1 MGEPTAHELATRLRA
16 WVDRLWPDP
25 PRAAAVDA
33 ALRAGFDGD
42 ERPAD
47 AAVCAELQAVANRW
61 SRHLELV
68 HEPDGDREADTDPP
82 GWPPPDP
89 DAVARRAA
97 SVGAVTR
104 RPDGVAVLRVDDLDA
119 VELAAPYLE
128 AAFRLAAG
136 AAGVV
141 VDLRANGGGDP
152 GAVALV
158 VDWVIG
164 GPPRRISDVV
174 YRDAVRQW
182 WTPGRP
188 AATAVG
194 AGTPVAV
201 LVSGRTYSSGEALAY
216 HLQQRGAPVVGET
229 TRGAADHVT
238 PIRLARTVQGYLPE
252 AYVVDAVSGT
262 NWEGRGV
269 VPDVACPAADAEDVA
284 AERLLTLGRGP
295 GGGS

>member
-1 MGEPTAHELATRLRA
+1 MGEVTTHELVTRLRG
-16 WVDRLWPDP
+16 WVERLWPDP
-25 PRAAAVDA
+25 PRAAEVGA
-33 ALRAGFDGD
+33 ALRAEFDGD
-42 ERPAD
+42 GRPVD
-47 AAVCAELQAVANRW
+47 AVVCAEVQAVANRW

-68 HEPDGDREADTDPP
+68 HDPAGDREADVAPP

-89 DAVARRAA
+89 AAVARRAA
-97 SVGAVTR
+97 FVGAVTR
-104 RPDGVAVLRVDDLDA
+104 RPDGVAVLRVDNLDP
-119 VELAAPYLE
+119 VELAAPYLA

-141 VDLRANGGGDP
+141 LDLRANGGGDP
-152 GAVALV
+152 GTVALV
-158 VDWVIG
+158 VDWATGG

-188 AATAVG
+188 AASSVPP
-194 AGTPVAV
+194 GTPVAV

-216 HLQQRGAPVVGET
+216 HLQQRGALVVGEP
-229 TRGAADHVT
+229 TRGAADHIT

-262 NWEGRGV
+262 NWEGAGV
-269 VPDVACPAADAEDVA
+269 APDVTCHAAGAEDVA
-284 AERLLTLGRGP
+284 AERLLGRAGT
-295 GGGS
+295 

>member
-1 MGEPTAHELATRLRA
+1 MGDLSTAELVSRLLG
-16 WVDRLWPDP
+16 WVERLWPDP
-25 PRAAAVDA
+25 PRAADVA
-33 ALRAGFDGD
+33 AGLRSAFDGD
-42 ERPAD
+42 PRPVD
-47 AAVCAELQAVANRW
+47 AAVCAEVQAVANRW
-61 SRHLELV
+61 SRHLELAF
-68 HEPDGDREADTDPP
+68 EPDGDGDPDTEPP

-97 SVGAVTR
+97 FVSGVVR
-104 RPDGVAVLRVDDLDA
+104 RPDGVAVLRIDNLDD

-136 AAGVV
+136 ATGVV

-158 VDWVIG
+158 VDWVSG

-174 YRDAVRQW
+174 YRDRVRQW
-182 WTPGRP
+182 WTPGR
-188 AATAVG
+188 AAADAV
-194 AGTPVAV
+194 APGTPVAV

-216 HLQQRGAPVVGET
+216 HLQQRGTLAVGEV

-238 PIRLARTVQGYLPE
+238 PVRLDRTVRAHLPE
-252 AYVVDAVSGT
+252 AYVVDAVTGT

-269 VPDVACPAADAEDVA
+269 VPDVACPAADAEEVA
-284 AERLLTLGRGP
+284 AARLLSR
-295 GGGS
+295 